1 MGYTTGF
8 DYGQMAREATRERD
22 ALHARL
28 EQRKQDRPD
37 KPDQELNWKREN
49 SILYTM
55 YLEQRCNAE
64 IFARRARARGQ
75 LGKGVGSEHGEEMA
89 ASA

>member
-1 MGYTTGF
+1 MGYTTSF
-8 DYGQMAREATRERD
+8 DYGRMAQEAIRERD

-28 EQRKQDRPD
+28 EQRKLARPD

-49 SILYTM
+49 SILYNM

-64 IFARRARARGQ
+64 VFARRARARGQ
-75 LGKGVGSEHGEEMA
+75 LGKEVKDGHGDEMA